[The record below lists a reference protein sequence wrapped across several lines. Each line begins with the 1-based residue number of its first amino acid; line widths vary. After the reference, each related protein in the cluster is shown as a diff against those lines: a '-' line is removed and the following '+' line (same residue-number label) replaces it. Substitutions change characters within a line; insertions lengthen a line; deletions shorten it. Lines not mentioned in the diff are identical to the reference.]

1 MSQSAQFSSGANH
14 QDSSQRVR
22 SNTNRAFYDVEAG
35 DSLASIALKRLQDTR
50 FARLIFTINRGEIPI
65 RCDGFNTFAFI
76 FPGQRILLPTKGES
90 EIYRKNFLTES
101 SRSKFDLAHYARPAM
116 PSDSIPTEL
125 YMQKSTPASW
135 GEPVA
140 EVKSAAPNLVPAQA
154 SMYGI
159 KPSIAAVAP
168 TAFEPHLIPITAK
181 DSAALD
187 KEAQAKTID
196 MRPPQ
201 NDEPRI
207 EAPFPKPSQYKST
220 AIKQADDQDLFFSQG
235 SLEITSLSHY
245 CRVMKF
251 ESLDEQADLLV
262 KLQVFDN
269 QRWQTISSYTIKREL
284 TQRSSHYAD
293 GTVDRVNIDL
303 PTSIAKELSI
313 NDFTKNWKNYTK
325 VYFNHKEQTR
335 LEQISTSA
343 NTNVSNKTL
352 RPAI

>member
-1 MSQSAQFSSGANH
+1 MSQSAQFSSGSKD
-14 QDSSQRVR
+14 QDNSPRVR
-22 SNTNRAFYDVEAG
+22 SNSNRAFYDVEAG

-116 PSDSIPTEL
+116 PSDSIPAEL
-125 YMQKSTPASW
+125 YMQKSKPASW

-140 EVKSAAPNLVPAQA
+140 EVKSAAPNLVTAQA
-154 SMYGI
+154 SMYSI
-159 KPSIAAVAP
+159 KPSIAA
-168 TAFEPHLIPITAK
+168 TALEPHFIPITSK
-181 DSAALD
+181 VAAD
-187 KEAQAKTID
+187 TNKEAQAKTID

-251 ESLDEQADLLV
+251 ESLDENADLLV

-335 LEQISTSA
+335 LEQIATAS
-343 NTNVSNKTL
+343 NTNVGGKTL